1 MDKFIF
7 DVDGTLT
14 PSRSKM
20 DNEFKSWFLEFTRTN
35 DVYLVTGSDRA
46 KTIEQV
52 GDLVYYRCKKVYNC
66 SGNDVWTGANNVQT
80 NKWKLP
86 EFAEYFLNGCLYESK
101 FKLRT
106 GTHIEKRPGMVNF
119 SVIGRGANAEQRQE
133 YVAYDTSTNERITI
147 ANAFN
152 IMFPDLQATVGGET
166 GIDIAPKGAD
176 KSQIV
181 KDFDPEDHIIFFGDA
196 IFEGGNDWPLALEL
210 TNRNVNYN
218 CHKVNSWQE
227 TWKILKNLVDNKK

>member
-20 DNEFKSWFLEFTRTN
+20 DNEFKSWFLGFAKTN

-52 GDLVYYRCKKVYNC
+52 GESVYHRCKRVYNC
-66 SGNDVWTGANNVQT
+66 SGNDVWEGANNVQT

-86 EFAEYFLNGCLYESK
+86 SLARTFLISCEYESD
-101 FKLRT
+101 FSIRT
-106 GTHIEKRPGMVNF
+106 GNHIEERPGMVNF
-119 SVIGRGANAEQRQE
+119 SVVGRNADANQRAAYVTFEEQN
-133 YVAYDTSTNERITI
+133 SERIKI
-147 ANAFN
+147 ASAFN
-152 IMFPDLQATVGGET
+152 TMFPDLQATVGGET

-181 KDFDPEDHIIFFGDA
+181 KDFDSEDHIVFFGDA

-227 TWKILKNLVDNKK
+227 TWKILKNLVDKIN

>member
-20 DNEFKSWFLEFTRTN
+20 DNEFKSWFLGFAKTN

-52 GDLVYYRCKKVYNC
+52 GESVYHRCKRVYNC
-66 SGNDVWTGANNVQT
+66 SGNDVWAGANNVQT

-181 KDFDPEDHIIFFGDA
+181 KDFDPKDHIIFFGDA
-196 IFEGGNDWPLALEL
+196 IFEGGNDWTLALEL

-227 TWKILKNLVDNKK
+227 TWKILKNLVDKIN